1 MNSTVAIGW
10 VEENEQRK
18 KIPTSGKKKAYAL
31 RNLSL
36 DEQASIFSKIINP
49 PERRLLIYSDN
60 GVNLFVEREN
70 IEVQPYIIHFGA
82 RFERV
87 FTITL
92 EIKSQALGTREHKIS
107 IRTPSTL
114 WYVLYGYTIEEDELK
129 RLMQIFKY

>member
-1 MNSTVAIGW
+1 MNNAKRFQRMV
-10 VEENEQRK
+10 QRK
-18 KIPTSGKKKAYAL
+18 AHAL

-36 DEQASIFSKIINP
+36 DEQVSIFSKIINP
-49 PERRLLIYSDN
+49 PEHRLLIYSDN
-60 GVNLFVEREN
+60 SVNLFVEREN